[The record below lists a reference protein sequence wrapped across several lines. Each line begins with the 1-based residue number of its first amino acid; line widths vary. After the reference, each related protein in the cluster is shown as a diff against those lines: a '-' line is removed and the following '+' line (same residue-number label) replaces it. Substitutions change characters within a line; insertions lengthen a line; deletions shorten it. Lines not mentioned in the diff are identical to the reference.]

1 MMQEPVPVFEIE
13 NLCAVNCQAPDIT
26 PQIRPYLTLE
36 EGTILIRFRNYELHS
51 GGAALLTFVNA
62 QYVASYFSIYIRNK
76 KARKFWVFRPKCRYS
91 VGINRDV
98 YTFITTFDCRKQ
110 PLFQ

>member
-1 MMQEPVPVFEIE
+1 MTV
-13 NLCAVNCQAPDIT
+13 
-26 PQIRPYLTLE
+26 
-36 EGTILIRFRNYELHS
+36 TIKK
-51 GGAALLTFVNA
+51 
-62 QYVASYFSIYIRNK
+62 VANIVSLVEKGNESHQRNK